1 MKRPAENQ
9 QTPAENQQRPGPA
22 RKTSRDQQRTS
33 DKGVIF
39 PPETEPGV
47 LVFSPT
53 DKRGIHS
60 PREENHDKGGY
71 FPHLHDEGVI
81 FPPIDEGFLISLSQ

>member
-1 MKRPAENQ
+1 VKRPAENQ

-60 PREENHDKGGY
+60 PREENHDKG
-71 FPHLHDEGVI
+71 VI
-81 FPPIDEGFLISLSQ
+81 FPTYTTRGLFSPQSTRGF